1 MRFVDWET
9 AGFGPGEI
17 DLAML
22 TAGGWPHET
31 CRVAEQAYAAARWPE
46 GEPDGFAETLAAAQ
60 LYALVFV
67 ARHAAR
73 RGELAGP
80 WVFEQAA
87 AAAKALRDAA

>member
-1 MRFVDWET
+1 
-9 AGFGPGEI
+9 
-17 DLAML
+17 ML

-31 CRVAEQAYAAARWPE
+31 RRAAERAYTAARWPQ

-67 ARHAAR
+67 ARHAVR

-80 WVFEQAA
+80 WVVEQAA